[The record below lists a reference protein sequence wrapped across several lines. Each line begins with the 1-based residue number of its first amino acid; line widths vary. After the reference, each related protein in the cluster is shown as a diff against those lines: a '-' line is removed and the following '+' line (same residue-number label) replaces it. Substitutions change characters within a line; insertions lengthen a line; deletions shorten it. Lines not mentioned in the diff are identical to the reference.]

1 MPAPLSESLAHATSE
16 AASGNPDSGGDVRAM
31 PAPAPEGNAADQAIY
46 LLDIDGNVARWN
58 DDAGRLDGYSLREVV
73 GAPFRQFFSAEDRE
87 QGTPDR
93 ALDAAVRDGH
103 ASLEAWRVR
112 KDGSTYRA
120 GVAVSTVRAPDDRLS
135 GFTVIVRDLTEQHRA
150 QERIRRTEEQFRR
163 LVQGVTDYAIFML
176 DRSGRISSWN
186 AGAQR
191 IKGYLPQE
199 IIGEHFSRFYTPEDL
214 AEGEPARALET
225 AIRTGAYEKEGWRVR
240 KDGSRFFASVV
251 IEPVRDDAGEIV
263 GFAKITRDVSER
275 RQAQAA
281 LDVARDALMQS
292 QKMEAI
298 GQLTG
303 GIAHDFNNLLMAVQG
318 SLELLRR
325 RLADDPRALALVDNA
340 IHGAQRGAALTQRML
355 AFARRQDLHLD
366 AVDVSQLVRGMTLLL
381 ERTLGPSVAIDM
393 RFPAKL
399 ERVRADANQFELAL
413 LNLALNAR
421 DAMPQGGPLIFRAHQ
436 ATLLEGNELRLPPG
450 RYVCVATID
459 AGTGMDEQ
467 TLQRA
472 AEPFFTTKGVGKG
485 TGLGLSMVHGVVEQ
499 SGGKLILKSEVGAGT
514 TAEMWLP
521 VADGDAVGAD
531 REITQPVAPGHSR
544 WRLVVIAVDDDDLV
558 LRNTVMMLE
567 ELGHRVLGAR
577 SGDEALE
584 ILGREARVD
593 LVITDQ
599 AMPGMTGVELAEAV
613 RERWPQVRLL
623 IATGFAELPH
633 GSGRAFAKLDKPFR
647 LADLARAIG
656 DLTAG

>member
-1 MPAPLSESLAHATSE
+1 MPAPLSDRLAGETPAT
-16 AASGNPDSGGDVRAM
+16 AAAGEGVDGGMRLV
-31 PAPAPEGNAADQAIY
+31 PPLAAAGGADDAIY
-46 LLDIDGNVARWN
+46 ILDADGNVARWN
-58 DDAGRLDGYSLREVV
+58 DDAGRLDGYSLREVI
-73 GAPFRQFFSAEDRE
+73 GTPFRQFFSPEDRD

-93 ALDAAVRDGH
+93 ALQMAARDGH
-103 ASLEAWRVR
+103 AGIEAWRVR
-112 KDGSTYRA
+112 KNGNVYRA
-120 GVAVSTVRAPDDRLS
+120 RVVVSAVRAPDDRLS
-135 GFTVIVRDLTEQHRA
+135 GFAVIVRDLTEQRRA
-150 QERIRRTEEQFRR
+150 EERIRRTEEQFRR

-214 AEGEPARALET
+214 ASGEPERALEA
-225 AIRTGAYEKEGWRVR
+225 AISRGAYEKEGWRVR

-251 IEPVRDDAGEIV
+251 IEPVRDDQGEIV

-275 RQAQAA
+275 REAQAA
-281 LDVARDALMQS
+281 LDAARDALMQS

-318 SLELLRR
+318 SLELVRR
-325 RLADDPRALALVDNA
+325 RLVDDPRALALVDNA
-340 IHGAQRGAALTQRML
+340 IKGAQRGASLTQRML
-355 AFARRQDLHLD
+355 AFARRQELHLG
-366 AVDVSQLVRGMTLLL
+366 AVDVPQLVRGMTVLL
-381 ERTLGPSVAIDM
+381 ERTLGPAIPIELD
-393 RFPAKL
+393 FPEEL
-399 ERVRADANQFELAL
+399 PRVRADGNQFELAL

-421 DAMPQGGPLIFRAHQ
+421 DAMPEGGPLKFAAHE
-436 ATLLEGNELRLPPG
+436 ATLAVDNEQRLSPG

-459 AGTGMDEQ
+459 TGTGMDEQ

-499 SGGKLILKSEVGAGT
+499 SGGKLILKSRPGAGT

-521 VADGDAVGAD
+521 VADEHPAD
-531 REITQPVAPGHSR
+531 DVREALPLPESYGR
-544 WRLVVIAVDDDDLV
+544 WRLVVLAVDDDELV
-558 LRNTVMMLE
+558 LKNTVMMLE
-567 ELGHRVLGAR
+567 ELGHRALGAS
-577 SGDEALE
+577 SGREALE
-584 ILGREARVD
+584 MLDREPRVD

-599 AMPGMTGVELAEAV
+599 AMPGMTGVELAETV
-613 RERWPQVRLL
+613 RERWPPVRIL
-623 IATGFAELPH
+623 IATGFAELP
-633 GSGRAFAKLDKPFR
+633 SDAGRTFAKLDKPFR
-647 LADLARAIG
+647 LADLARAIA
-656 DLTAG
+656 DLTTS